1 MKKFLAIGVMAIALA
16 GCNVTVTDAPRG
28 YYSVARPMPVYPTY
42 STYTYGTYVNR
53 VPVYGNRNPYG
64 RPYGYGGREWVVPR
78 PLRPYGPVIPRASY
92 YNRGPGYNSPYMSR
106 PTGLEPYYNRGP
118 VQHSPYVR
126 PYSNQNRGQFI
137 R

>member
-64 RPYGYGGREWVVPR
+64 NPYSSPYGYGNSWAVPR

-92 YNRGPGYNSPYMSR
+92 YNRGPVY
-106 PTGLEPYYNRGP
+106 
-118 VQHSPYVR
+118 HSPYVR
-126 PYSNQNRGQFI
+126 HYSNQNRGQFS